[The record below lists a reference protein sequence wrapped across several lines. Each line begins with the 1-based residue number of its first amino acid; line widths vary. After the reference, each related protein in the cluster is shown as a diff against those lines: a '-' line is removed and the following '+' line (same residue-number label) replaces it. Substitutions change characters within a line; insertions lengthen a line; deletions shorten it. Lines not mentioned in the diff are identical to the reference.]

1 MVNSSAVNPGS
12 TSAAAKKTV
21 SLEEWNQKL
30 RDVKINQSYALI
42 CNLLCSE
49 LNLLVMDFFEVEG
62 YYDAAEKFAQ
72 ECSNLSGQ
80 LSDDTVTSMRQ
91 RAQIRSCITDGNI
104 DRSIQLIN
112 EYNPAVLDHNQRLFF
127 ALQQQKLVELIRCE
141 RLEEALEF
149 AQEDLAPLAE
159 ENPEFLE
166 QLERTMAL
174 LAFDLKA
181 NEAVVEVLNPLNRQ
195 RVAHQVNEALLE
207 ASGREK
213 ESRLVSVLKLLAW
226 GQTKL
231 QERLNFPVIRDF
243 AHPDP
248 TF

>member
-1 MVNSSAVNPGS
+1 M
-12 TSAAAKKTV
+12 
-21 SLEEWNQKL
+21 LHEYL
-30 RDVKINQSYALI
+30 F
-42 CNLLCSE
+42 CSE
-49 LNLLVMDFFEVEG
+49 LNSLVMDFFEVEG

-72 ECSNLSGQ
+72 ECTNLPSQPG
-80 LSDDTVTSMRQ
+80 SETVLFMRK
-91 RAQIRSCITDGNI
+91 RAEIRSCITGGDI

-112 EYNPAVLDHNQRLFF
+112 EYNPEILDHNPRLFF
-127 ALQQQKLVELIRCE
+127 TLQQQKLVELIRCE

-149 AQEDLAPLAE
+149 AQDDLAPLAE
-159 ENPEFLE
+159 ENAEFLE

-207 ASGREK
+207 SSGREK
-213 ESRLVSVLKLLAW
+213 ESKLLSLLKLLAW

-248 TF
+248 SL